1 MLLDLEIR
9 SRTQGHKSLLDAMRS
24 MYLEFYQAPA
34 TSYYGPG
41 RGFEEKDVVETLD
54 SITGSDFAPFFER
67 YVSGTDALP
76 YQETL
81 AMGGLQ
87 LRTEAALDAAPSLG
101 VAVQL
106 ESRGTRILSILPG
119 GAADRAGLSRDDL
132 LIDVDDKSLA
142 TEDLATRLKPYPVG
156 ARVPINVERHGRR
169 KRIAVT
175 LDPPM
180 RSQYSIVPLPSATPE
195 KVAIRDAWLAAH

>member
-1 MLLDLEIR
+1 M
-9 SRTQGHKSLLDAMRS
+9 
-24 MYLEFYQAPA
+24 
-34 TSYYGPG
+34 
-41 RGFEEKDVVETLD
+41 VEALD

-87 LRTEAALDAAPSLG
+87 LRTETPPDAAPTLG
-101 VAVQL
+101 VAVQP
-106 ESRGTRILSILPG
+106 ESRGTRIVSILPG

-132 LIDVDDKSLA
+132 LIDVDDQSLA

-156 ARVPINVERHGRR
+156 AKVPINVERHGRR
-169 KRIAVT
+169 ERITVT
-175 LDPPM
+175 LDPPI
-180 RSQYSIVPLPSATPE
+180 RSLYSIVPLPSATPE
-195 KVAIRDAWLAAH
+195 QVAIREAWLAAH